1 MCRTRAFLMAAHL
14 AVVTLPASAQVSLF
28 PIPRD
33 ALSSLSFS
41 WSGPLDGATEAL
53 AEHLG
58 YKAWTTMASGL
69 PIPRPPPTIDVQINV
84 NGVSAADIVV
94 LLNQQAANR
103 AIVVLDPEK
112 RFIQVVYYG

>member
-1 MCRTRAFLMAAHL
+1 MPRTGALLMAAHL
-14 AVVTLPASAQVSLF
+14 AVMTLPAFAQVSLF
-28 PIPRD
+28 PIPRVVQQW
-33 ALSSLSFS
+33 LTFS

-53 AEHLG
+53 AARLG
-58 YKAWTTMASGL
+58 YTAWATMASGL

-94 LLNQQAANR
+94 LLNRQAANR